1 MAMAEPAAATPVVDA
16 EYLKEID
23 VARRHL
29 RALIYGKQ
37 CAPIMLR
44 LSFHDAGTYDA
55 RTRTG
60 GPNGSIRHRNEL
72 SRVANSGINVAVD
85 FCEQIKAMHPRI
97 TYADLYQ
104 LAGVVAVEVTGGPQI
119 DFVPGRKVQENRKQ
133 NGRLPNPNQGSSHL
147 REVFYRMGLSDRDIV
162 VLSGAHTLGRAHQ
175 ERSGFDGAWTKEPFK
190 FDNSYFVELARGET
204 QGLLQMPT
212 DKALM
217 EDPRFREFVMLY
229 AEDEDAFLEDYA
241 ISHKKMSELGFSSAI
256 WRKVRALLWLQHL
269 KALVGF
275 SRRAK
280 NFKLGSNWTHQVA
293 FVTKVGLKL
302 ELARQV

>member
-119 DFVPGRKVQENRKQ
+119 DFVPGRK
-133 NGRLPNPNQGSSHL
+133 
-147 REVFYRMGLSDRDIV
+147 
-162 VLSGAHTLGRAHQ
+162 GRAHQ

-280 NFKLGSNWTHQVA
+280 
-293 FVTKVGLKL
+293 
-302 ELARQV
+302 

>member
-1 MAMAEPAAATPVVDA
+1 MAEPAAATPVVDA

-44 LSFHDAGTYDA
+44 FHDAGTYDA

-85 FCEQIKAMHPRI
+85 FC
-97 TYADLYQ
+97 
-104 LAGVVAVEVTGGPQI
+104 
-119 DFVPGRKVQENRKQ
+119 
-133 NGRLPNPNQGSSHL
+133 GSSHL

-280 NFKLGSNWTHQVA
+280 
-293 FVTKVGLKL
+293 
-302 ELARQV
+302 

>member
-85 FCEQIKAMHPRI
+85 FC
-97 TYADLYQ
+97 
-104 LAGVVAVEVTGGPQI
+104 GVVAVEVTGGPQI
-119 DFVPGRKVQENRKQ
+119 DFVPGRKDSTESADSD
-133 NGRLPNPNQGSSHL
+133 GRLPNPNQGSSHL

>member
-85 FCEQIKAMHPRI
+85 FC
-97 TYADLYQ
+97 
-104 LAGVVAVEVTGGPQI
+104 GVVAVEVTGGPQI
-119 DFVPGRKVQENRKQ
+119 DFVPGRKDSTESADSD
-133 NGRLPNPNQGSSHL
+133 GRLPNPNQGSSHL

-280 NFKLGSNWTHQVA
+280 
-293 FVTKVGLKL
+293 
-302 ELARQV
+302 

>member
-85 FCEQIKAMHPRI
+85 FCGQLADFGNKSRQCIPGSPMQICTRQVKFN
-97 TYADLYQ
+97 T

-119 DFVPGRKVQENRKQ
+119 DFVPGRKDSTESADSD
-133 NGRLPNPNQGSSHL
+133 GRLPNPNQGSSHL

-280 NFKLGSNWTHQVA
+280 
-293 FVTKVGLKL
+293 
-302 ELARQV
+302 

>member
-1 MAMAEPAAATPVVDA
+1 MAEPAAATPVVDA
-16 EYLKEID
+16 EYLKEIEK
-23 VARRHL
+23 ARRQL
-29 RALIYGKQ
+29 RALIYGRQ

-44 LSFHDAGTYDA
+44 LAFHDAGTYDA

-104 LAGVVAVEVTGGPQI
+104 ANLILLAGVVAVEVTGGPSI
-119 DFVPGRKVQENRKQ
+119 DFVPGRKDSTESTDED
-133 NGRLPNPNQGSSHL
+133 GRLPNPNQGPSHL
-147 REVFYRMGLSDRDIV
+147 RDVFYRMGLSDRDIV

-190 FDNSYFVELARGET
+190 FDNSYFVELTKGET

-229 AEDEDAFLEDYA
+229 AQDEDAFLEDYA
-241 ISHKKMSELGFSSAI
+241 MSHKKMSELGFSSAV

-275 SRRAK
+275 SRRPK
-280 NFKLGSNWTHQVA
+280 
-293 FVTKVGLKL
+293 
-302 ELARQV
+302 